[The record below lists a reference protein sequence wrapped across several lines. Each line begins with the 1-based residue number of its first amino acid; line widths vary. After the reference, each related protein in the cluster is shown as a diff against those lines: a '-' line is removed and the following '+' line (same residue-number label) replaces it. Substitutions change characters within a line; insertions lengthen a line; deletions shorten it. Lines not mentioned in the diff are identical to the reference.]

1 MNQKQVI
8 QWKPTRAEIKDK
20 SGKISYVGKFRT
32 KVQEG
37 TPGAVRQFGSNAAGR
52 SWDYWAQDV
61 DSVAGQCRW
70 IDVRSSDF
78 GPMIVLFI
86 ESQKA
91 LHQITVPYDV
101 NNIHTIMNHFL
112 GLGKELEVAY
122 LNISYW
128 VRKKLDAQKN
138 PKLDK
143 DGNVLWARDLSFR
156 DVPVKWDFEAW
167 KAFAEK
173 NELQWFQETRAGKKV
188 WNFEAEL
195 NFWLAQVVKVQR
207 FLLTTEKCLPFCW
220 NSVTASATDGTEL
233 TLTADEI
240 ATVAAIYEGVK
251 PLYHFG
257 FGRNEVSADDAIL
270 APPAG
275 YDPNN
280 AAHAANPF
288 DTSGGVPF
296 PTTDLTDHET
306 AAQPDDEM
314 PF

>member
-1 MNQKQVI
+1 MQQKQVI

-20 SGKISYVGKFRT
+20 SGKTSYVGKFRT

-195 NFWLAQVVKVQR
+195 NFWLAQVVRVQR

-220 NSVTASATDGTEL
+220 NSVTASAADGTEL

-270 APPAG
+270 TPPAG

-296 PTTDLTDHET
+296 PTTNLTDYET

>member
-1 MNQKQVI
+1 MQQKQVI

-37 TPGAVRQFGSNAAGR
+37 TPGAVRQFGSNAAGK

-167 KAFAEK
+167 KAFAK
-173 NELQWFQETRAGKKV
+173 KQSLQWFQETRAGKKV

-207 FLLTTEKCLPFCW
+207 FLLTTEKCLPFRW
-220 NSVTASATDGTEL
+220 NSVTASAADGTEL

-270 APPAG
+270 TPPAG

-280 AAHAANPF
+280 AQHAANPF

-296 PTTDLTDHET
+296 PTTNPTDYET